1 MTESDQRKRIED
13 YLLNHTTMTLA
24 TVGSEGPWAAAVFYA
39 HDADLSLYFKSN
51 PKTRH
56 IRDLATSD
64 QVALTI
70 HDDGQSWKSLR
81 GLQIFGSCSR
91 VSDHELSRVERCYME
106 KFPFLGA
113 ISGVSLN
120 AEERILAE
128 RLKNTPYFQLRPHS
142 IRFIDNGL
150 GFGNKTEIRMA

>member
-1 MTESDQRKRIED
+1 VTESDQRKRIED

-81 GLQIFGSCSR
+81 GVQIFGNCSR
-91 VSDHELSRVERCYME
+91 VSDDELPRVERCYIE

-113 ISGVSLN
+113 ISDVSLD

-128 RLKNTPYFQLRPHS
+128 RLKNTPYFQLRPHWL
-142 IRFIDNGL
+142 RFIDNGL
-150 GFGNKTEIRMA
+150 GFGHKTEIRMA